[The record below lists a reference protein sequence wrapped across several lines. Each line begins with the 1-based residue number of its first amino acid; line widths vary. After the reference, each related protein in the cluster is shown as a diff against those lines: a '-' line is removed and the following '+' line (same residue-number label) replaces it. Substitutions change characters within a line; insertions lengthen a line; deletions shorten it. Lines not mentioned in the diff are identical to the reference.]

1 MTKPLPGQMNFL
13 DEPAQ
18 SAEEAQQSAAQ
29 RNDQG
34 KPLGGSP
41 AEETAR
47 ARAGLCGKCGAKRGE
62 PHPDAQRTYLWYS
75 ARHLLCRPCWIE
87 DLRALQEAGI
97 GLGLEDATASII
109 NEKETNP

>member
-1 MTKPLPGQMNFL
+1 MKPLPGQVSLF

-29 RNDQG
+29 RNDQRNDQ
-34 KPLGGSP
+34 GGTP
-41 AEETAR
+41 AEYTAR
-47 ARAGLCGKCGAKRGE
+47 ARAGLCGKCGAKRGK

-75 ARHLLCRPCWIE
+75 ALHLLCRPCWKK

-109 NEKETNP
+109 NQKETNP